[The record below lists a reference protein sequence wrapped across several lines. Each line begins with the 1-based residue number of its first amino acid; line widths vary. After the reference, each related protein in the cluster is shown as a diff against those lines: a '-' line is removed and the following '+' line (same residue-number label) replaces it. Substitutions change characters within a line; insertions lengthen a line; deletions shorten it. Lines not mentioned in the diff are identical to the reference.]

1 METIKANVGRRPNRH
16 CMNLTGDQTT
26 VMTLLSRIPEQFGG
40 APGKLNFLVRPGYCA
55 DDLYNAIIRFQKTR
69 VLTLYKPDGI
79 VEPGGATLFYLNRLA
94 DLYMP
99 VKQVDFKTQEKMAEV
114 VLDETLK
121 IYHERA
127 DQKAPEYM
135 RKLEQEK
142 IANQRKWK
150 AWKEKI
156 FKDGGGGLSAK
167 LAIGYLNDEEKRSQ
181 SNPDLPFFPWA
192 VGFGEA
198 FIGYDYSTDWS
209 REVMLN
215 ETLLDAYDKRK
226 LLVNTHGITR
236 NPAVILFAN
245 FTHYVMKKEEVV
257 EFTRPTDVP

>member
-1 METIKANVGRRPNRH
+1 
-16 CMNLTGDQTT
+16 
-26 VMTLLSRIPEQFGG
+26 
-40 APGKLNFLVRPGYCA
+40 
-55 DDLYNAIIRFQKTR
+55 
-69 VLTLYKPDGI
+69 
-79 VEPGGATLFYLNRLA
+79 
-94 DLYMP
+94 
-99 VKQVDFKTQEKMAEV
+99 
-114 VLDETLK
+114 
-121 IYHERA
+121 
-127 DQKAPEYM
+127 M